1 VPWRTRQGQTRALQ
15 TAKTEFFKRKLKNEA
30 KSKSQK

>member
-15 TAKTEFFKRKLKNEA
+15 TAKAEVFKHELKNDAE
-30 KSKSQK
+30 SKS